1 MKTNLLVKVLIAKSI
16 LLFSCS
22 ISAWSVGSKVIELNE
37 PTEISSEET
46 TKDIASIAENSEK
59 TRHHFNKKLSK
70 LTAKEIIDI
79 NYWRALGYLKQKDTA
94 AAESLFISNLNQDQ
108 KHHLSRIELSALYL
122 RNELWEEAEG
132 FLQRGLKEDSR
143 NPDFLR
149 LMATLHNAK
158 GEPEKALELL
168 LKIKEPHVHHKAYI
182 ILLGHVYQQL
192 GHATLARKQYFR
204 LLQVEPNNPLWL
216 LGVTMSLD
224 TEGQREPA
232 LEGYRRLAKE
242 SAVEPEVLQYI
253 RDRIAALKG

>member
-1 MKTNLLVKVLIAKSI
+1 MKTNLFAKVLIAKSI

-22 ISAWSVGSKVIELNE
+22 VFAWSVGSKVVELNE
-37 PTEISSEET
+37 SMEIASEET
-46 TKDIASIAENSEK
+46 AEDIQPAAENSPK

-70 LTAKEIIDI
+70 LTAKETVEV
-79 NYWRALGYLKQKDTA
+79 NYWRAIGYMKQKDTA
-94 AAESLFISNLNQDQ
+94 TAEALLIANLHQDPR
-108 KHHLSRIELSALYL
+108 HHLSRIELSALYL

-132 FLQRGLKEDSR
+132 FLQKGLKEDSR
-143 NPDFLR
+143 NSDFLR
-149 LMATLHNAK
+149 LMAMLHNAK

-168 LKIKEPHVHHKAYI
+168 LKIKEPGVHRRDYI
-182 ILLGHVYQQL
+182 SLLGHVYQQL

-204 LLQVEPNNPLWL
+204 LLQAEPNNPIWL

-224 TEGQREPA
+224 SEGQREPA